1 MTADPA
7 GDASPTPLGRRLLHD
22 ALVLL
27 GLTGL
32 AVAQP
37 LLDLFGK
44 NPEFFVAKDATGRDV
59 VVFGLAVTF
68 LLPALMIGIEALVS
82 LAGRRALA
90 VVHSAF
96 AGLLGAALGLVLVRQ
111 LGVDLAVV
119 VLGLGGAVGVLLA
132 RYERRSAGVRFGL
145 RLLALAPVLFLVVF
159 LLFSST
165 SRLIWE
171 PEAEVAT
178 NVEVGRD
185 APVVM
190 IVFDEL
196 PLASILAADGTINA
210 ERFPGFARL
219 AAASHWYRDASSLS
233 WQTEHSVPSIL
244 TGVEPRPNQIAT
256 SIDHPRN
263 LFTLLGGSYTMQVD
277 EEITSLCPSSVCTDR
292 DDGPA
297 PPPPRL
303 TASLLDAAV
312 VYGHATLPS
321 SLRSHL
327 PSIAHSWGDFVAPAE
342 GDAPTPQRVDAA
354 AVPATSRGGDRNAEE
369 FANFARWA
377 EQGVAGQSPPAQGAI
392 VEDLI
397 DRAATP
403 GDARLSFAHVVLPHY
418 PWQMTPS
425 GRRYTSRSDLASY
438 TERGTWSADE
448 WSVRQAHQQHLLQVG
463 YADALVGELMA
474 AMVEAGTWDDALV
487 VVVADHGVSFRPG
500 EPQRQPTDENLDEI
514 YRIPLFVKAPGQRSG
529 EVSDANARLIDV
541 LPTAVDALDLD
552 TDWELDG
559 RSLLAD
565 GRGPRRKLVVGDEGR
580 TTIPS
585 GLDGLLEVVE
595 RNDRRFGRDPGWRG
609 VFAVGDR
616 GGVVGDD
623 LAELP
628 TTGSTEIRWSI
639 DQEDALAA
647 VDPASG
653 FVPLLVTGRLEAPS
667 GTPLPD
673 AVLVAVNGTVAG
685 VGGGYRVA
693 GETTTFDALL
703 AESSIEPGRNTVE
716 LLVPSGR
723 GGDTTYAVAEH
734 LDEARYALRDGRLV
748 PDGGGGRPIAVARP
762 DEDLVLEVESAF
774 QDDQTLAIKGWAADV
789 AGGRLAERVLLFV
802 DGEQVGVAARRER
815 ADLVP
820 ELGADLTQAGFE
832 KVVAAARAPAGAR
845 IDVVALF
852 GDDAVRA
859 RVRPE
864 R

>member
-1 MTADPA
+1 MTADA
-7 GDASPTPLGRRLLHD
+7 TGDASPTPLGRRLVHD

-68 LLPALMIGIEALVS
+68 ALPALMIGIEALVS
-82 LAGRRALA
+82 LASRRAGA
-90 VVHSAF
+90 VVHSVF
-96 AGLLGAALGLVLVRQ
+96 VGLLGAALGLVVIRQ
-111 LGVDLAVV
+111 FGLDLAAA
-119 VLGLGGAVGVLLA
+119 VLGLGVAAGVVLA
-132 RYERRSAGVRFGL
+132 HYERRSSGLRFGL
-145 RLLALAPVLFLVVF
+145 RLLAVAPVLFLVVF
-159 LLFSST
+159 LSFSST

-190 IVFDEL
+190 VVFDEL

-292 DDGPA
+292 DDRPA
-297 PPPPRL
+297 PPPRL
-303 TASLLDAAV
+303 AASLLDAAV

-321 SLRSHL
+321 WLRSHL

-342 GDAPTPQRVDAA
+342 GEEPTPQRVDAA

-397 DRAATP
+397 DSAATP

-438 TERGTWSADE
+438 TERGTWADDE

-463 YADALVGELMA
+463 YADALVGELIH

-487 VVVADHGVSFRPG
+487 VVVADHGVSFRSG

-514 YRIPLFVKAPGQRSG
+514 YRIPLFVKAPGQRTG
-529 EVSDANARLIDV
+529 QVSDVNARLIDV
-541 LPTAVDALDLD
+541 LPTAVDALDLE

-559 RSLLAD
+559 RSLLGD
-565 GRGPRRKLVVGDEGR
+565 GRGPRRKLVMGDEGR
-580 TTIPS
+580 TTIPV

-595 RNDRRFGRDPGWRG
+595 RNDRRFGRDTGWRG
-609 VFAVGDR
+609 VFAVGNR
-616 GGVVGDD
+616 GGAVGED
-623 LAELP
+623 LADLP

-647 VDPASG
+647 VDRSSG
-653 FVPLLVTGRLEAPS
+653 FVPLLVSGRLEAPS

-673 AVLVAVNGTVAG
+673 AVLVAVNGTIAG

-703 AESSIEPGRNTVE
+703 AESAVRPGRNTVE

-723 GGDTTYAVAEH
+723 GEATTYAVAEH
-734 LDEARYALRDGRLV
+734 LDERRYSLRNGRLV
-748 PDGGGGRPIAVARP
+748 PVGGGSAIAVARP
-762 DEDLVLEVESAF
+762 GDDLALEVESAF
-774 QDDQTLAIKGWAADV
+774 QDDQALAVKGWAADL
-789 AGGRLAERVLLFV
+789 ADGRLAERVLLFV
-802 DGEQVGVAARRER
+802 EGEQVGVAGRRER
-815 ADLVP
+815 VDLVP
-820 ELGADLTQAGFE
+820 ELGGALMQAGFE
-832 KVVAAARAPAGAR
+832 KVVAAARAPDGAR

>member
-1 MTADPA
+1 MTAAPA
-7 GDASPTPLGRRLLHD
+7 GDASPTPLGRRLVHD

-37 LLDLFGK
+37 LLDLFGR

-68 LLPALMIGIEALVS
+68 LLPALMTGIEALVS
-82 LAGRRALA
+82 LLSRRAGA
-90 VVHSAF
+90 VVHSVF
-96 AGLLGAALGLVLVRQ
+96 VGLLGAALGLVVVRQ
-111 LGVDLAVV
+111 LGLDVAVV
-119 VLGLGGAVGVLLA
+119 VLGLGLAAGVLLA
-132 RYERRSAGVRFGL
+132 RSERRSAGLRFGL
-145 RLLALAPVLFLVVF
+145 RLLAVAPVLFLVVF
-159 LLFSST
+159 LFFSST
-165 SRLIWE
+165 SRLVWE

-196 PLASILAADGTINA
+196 PLASILAPDGTINA
-210 ERFPGFARL
+210 QRFPGFARL

-244 TGVEPRPNQIAT
+244 TGVEPRANQIAT

-263 LFTLLGGSYTMQVD
+263 LFTLLGGSYTMHVE
-277 EEITSLCPSSVCTDR
+277 EEITSLCPSSVCAGR

-297 PPPPRL
+297 PPPRL
-303 TASLLDAAV
+303 TASLLDATV

-342 GDAPTPQRVDAA
+342 GEDPTPQRVDAA

-438 TERGTWSADE
+438 TERGTWAEDE

-463 YADALVGELMA
+463 YADALVGELID

-514 YRIPLFVKAPGQRSG
+514 YRIPLFVKTPGQRAG
-529 EVSDANARLIDV
+529 EVSDVNARLIDV
-541 LPTAVDALDLD
+541 LPTAVDALDLE

-559 RSLLAD
+559 RSLLDD
-565 GRGPRRKLVVGDEGR
+565 GRRPGRKVVVGDEGR
-580 TTIPS
+580 TTIPV

-595 RNDRRFGRDPGWRG
+595 RNDRRFGHELGWRG

-616 GGVVGDD
+616 GGAVGRDFDD
-623 LAELP
+623 LP

-653 FVPLLVTGRLEAPS
+653 FVPLLVSGRLEAPS

-703 AESSIEPGRNTVE
+703 AESVLRPGRNTVE
-716 LLVPSGR
+716 LLVPTGR
-723 GGDTTYAVAEH
+723 GEDTTYAVAEH
-734 LDEARYALRDGRLV
+734 LDEVRYSLREGRLV
-748 PDGGGGRPIAVARP
+748 PDGGGRALAVSRPG
-762 DEDLVLEVESAF
+762 EDLALEVESSF
-774 QDDQTLAIKGWAADV
+774 QDDQALAVKGWAADV
-789 AGGRLAERVLLFV
+789 AGGRLADRVLLFV
-802 DGEQVGVAARRER
+802 DGEQVGVAGRRER

-820 ELGADLTQAGFE
+820 ELGDALTQAGFE
-832 KVVAAARAPAGAR
+832 KVVAAARVPEGAR

-852 GDDAVRA
+852 GDEAVRA
-859 RVRPE
+859 RVRPD